1 MIGDDRHRDPDVEAR
16 TLKSFIVDG
25 RIKTIPAKL
34 SRRII
39 IARWLA
45 KRFET
50 GVTYTE
56 REVNAVIQAHH
67 PDFATLRREMIDHG
81 FLVRA
86 NGIYWRSTDGR

>member
-1 MIGDDRHRDPDVEAR
+1 MTGDDRHLDPDVVAR

-45 KRFET
+45 QRFEID
-50 GVTYTE
+50 VPYTE
-56 REVNAVIQAHH
+56 REVNAIIQAHH
-67 PDFATLRREMIDHG
+67 ADFATLRREMIDHG
-81 FLVRA
+81 FLVRKDD
-86 NGIYWRSTDGR
+86 IYRRPP